1 MAKLQL
7 SLANVADGATLS
19 GGLWLTAAPLANLQQ
34 RLLSKVARS
43 VDLLETSTRLDI
55 DLGTASTIVRFVAL
69 ARHNL
74 TTSATYRIT
83 AGSTVGGA
91 DLYDSTTMPVWPAVY
106 LPEDLEW
113 EDDNWWE
120 GQISAT
126 EAEGYPI
133 ALEHDV
139 GSNIRARH
147 WRIAL
152 ADPANPVGFLDI
164 ARLWMGPL
172 WAPQRNLGYG
182 AAFTWEARSIAEYS
196 LGGVLFSEPRPPA
209 RVLRFTLNALNDAE
223 AYGVLL
229 DAQRRVGTDGEVWVI
244 PNWDDAARRFK
255 RDFLARFRRFD
266 PIAQIHNRL
275 HETSFEL
282 EERL

>member
-19 GGLWLTAAPLANLQQ
+19 GGLWLGTAPLANLQQ
-34 RLLSKVARS
+34 KLLSKVTRS
-43 VDLLETSTRLDI
+43 VDLLATSTRLDI
-55 DLGTASTIVRFVAL
+55 DLGNASTIVRFVAL

-74 TTSATYRIT
+74 TTAATYRIT
-83 AGSTVGGA
+83 AGTTVGGT
-91 DLYDSTTMPVWPAVY
+91 DIYDSTTLPVWPAVY

-120 GQISAT
+120 GQISAV
-126 EAEGYPI
+126 AAQGYPI
-133 ALEHDV
+133 ALEHDCDA
-139 GSNIRARH
+139 NIRARY

-152 ADPANPVGFLDI
+152 TDAANPAGYVEL

-172 WAPQRNLGYG
+172 WAPQRNLSYG
-182 AAFTWEARSIAEYS
+182 AGLTWEARSVSEYS

-209 RVLRFTLNALNDAE
+209 RVLRLTLNALNDAE
-223 AYGVLL
+223 AYGTIL

-266 PIAQIHNRL
+266 PIAQVHNRL

>member
-7 SLANVADGATLS
+7 SLANVADAATLS
-19 GGLWLTAAPLANLQQ
+19 GGLWLGTAPLANLQQ
-34 RLLSKVARS
+34 KLLSKVARS
-43 VDLLETSTRLDI
+43 VDLLATSTRLDI
-55 DLGTASTIVRFVAL
+55 DIGNASTIVRFVAM

-74 TTSATYRIT
+74 TTAATYRIT
-83 AGSTVGGA
+83 AGTTVGGA
-91 DLYDSTTMPVWPAVY
+91 DIYDSTTLPVWPAVY

-120 GQISAT
+120 GQISTA

-139 GSNIRARH
+139 GSNIRARY

-152 ADPANPVGFLDI
+152 TDAANPAGYVEL

-172 WAPQRNLGYG
+172 WAPQRNLSYG
-182 AAFTWEARSIAEYS
+182 AGLTWEARSVSEYS

-209 RVLRFTLNALNDAE
+209 RVLRLTLNALNDAE
-223 AYGVLL
+223 AYGTLL

-266 PIAQIHNRL
+266 PIAHIHNRL